1 MNILFIT
8 HNDNFQGSSRSL
20 FSLLEGLRAYQVNPH
35 VIVPAESAFT
45 VQLAAAGI
53 PFKILPVPWWMTAKN
68 MSLNAKLRTARE
80 INAAA
85 RLIQAQIED
94 WKIDL
99 VYTNSSV
106 SPVGKLAARRAKVPH
121 IWQIREYFD
130 KYFEMQYILPV
141 WWSKHLMRSS
151 QAIICHAKGVLTN
164 YFPDEPEN
172 VHLIHNGAA
181 SLPEFEERLEKRR
194 NATLPERF
202 TFLMLSAITPKKGQE
217 QAIRAIA
224 VLQEHGIKAHLIL
237 AGSGRQDYLG
247 YLQGLVTELGLVDL
261 VRFAGFVEDPFP
273 LYYQSDCALVCS
285 DYEALS
291 RVALEAMSCALPVI
305 GKNSG
310 GTPEIIVNGETGY
323 LYNTPEELAGRMGE
337 LARDRSLS
345 RRMGQAGWERAR
357 EQFSIEKCAASVYQ
371 VIQSVMSKA

>member
-20 FSLLEGLRAYQVNPH
+20 FSLLEGLRAYPVSPY
-35 VIVPAESAFT
+35 VIVPSESAFT
-45 VQLAAAGI
+45 VRLAAVGI

-80 INAAA
+80 LTAAA
-85 RLIQAQIED
+85 QLIQAQIEE

-106 SPVGKLAARRAKVPH
+106 SPVGRLAARRAKVPH

-141 WWSKHLMRSS
+141 WWSKHLLRSS

-181 SLPEFEERLEKRR
+181 SLPEFEERLKKRQ
-194 NATLPERF
+194 NTSATQCF
-202 TFLMLSAITPKKGQE
+202 TFLMLSALTPKKGQE
-217 QAIRAIA
+217 QAIRAIS
-224 VLQEHGIKAHLIL
+224 VLRDQGVDACLVL
-237 AGSGRQDYLG
+237 AGSGRQDYLA
-247 YLQGLVTELGLVDL
+247 YLQGLVAELGLQDL
-261 VRFAGFVEDPFP
+261 VSFAGFVEDPFP
-273 LYYQSDCALVCS
+273 LYYRSDSALVCS

-291 RVALEAMSCALPVI
+291 RVALEAMSTALPVI

-310 GTPEIIVNGETGY
+310 GTPEIIIDGQTGY
-323 LYNTPEELAGRMGE
+323 LYDTPTELAARMSE
-337 LARDRSLS
+337 LAQNQPLCQQL
-345 RRMGQAGWERAR
+345 GQAGWNRAR
-357 EQFSIEKCAASVYQ
+357 ELFSIEKCSASVYQ
-371 VIQSVMSKA
+371 VFQSDLNKT

>member
-1 MNILFIT
+1 MNVLFIT

-20 FSLLEGLRAYQVNPH
+20 FSLLEGLRAYQVNPF

-45 VQLAAAGI
+45 ARLAAVGI
-53 PFKILPVPWWMTAKN
+53 PFKILPVPWWMTAKK

-85 RLIQAQIED
+85 RSIQAQIED

-106 SPVGKLAARRAKVPH
+106 SPVGRLAARRAKVPH
-121 IWQIREYFD
+121 IWQVREYFD

-141 WWSKHLMRSS
+141 WWSKHLLRSS

-181 SLPEFEERLEKRR
+181 SLPEFEERLKKRQ
-194 NATLPERF
+194 NTSATQRF

-217 QAIRAIA
+217 QAIRALVA
-224 VLQEHGIKAHLIL
+224 LRVQGIKVRLVL
-237 AGSGRQDYLG
+237 AGNGQRDYLS
-247 YLQGLVTELGLVDL
+247 YLQCLVAELGLRDL
-261 VRFAGFVEDPFP
+261 VSFTGFVEDPFP
-273 LYYQSDCALVCS
+273 FYYQADCALVCS

-291 RVALEAMSCALPVI
+291 RVGLEAMSCALPVI

-323 LYNTPEELAGRMGE
+323 LYDTPAELAARMSE
-337 LARDRSLS
+337 LAQNRSFSCQL
-345 RRMGQAGWERAR
+345 GQAGWERAR
-357 EQFSIEKCAASVYQ
+357 ELFSIEKCAASVFQ
-371 VIQSVMSKA
+371 VFQSVLSKN